1 LFGEYA
7 IKELMGVIWNQV
19 ETLPREE
26 VETIQLDRLKALLHR
41 VYEAVPF
48 YRALFD
54 KAGILP
60 GDVRTLDDMAHLP
73 FTTKDDLRE
82 NYPYG
87 LFAVPRE
94 KVVRIHASS
103 GTTGRPTVVGYTRG
117 DLEIW
122 SELVARIVT
131 QAGVRA
137 GDVVQICF
145 TYGLFT
151 GGFGLHYGLERIG
164 ATVVPASSGNTQR
177 QIRLMKDFGTRVL
190 VSTPSYALYMAEV
203 AGEMGYDPA
212 SLGVRLGLFGSEP
225 WSEGM
230 RAEIESR
237 WGMKATD
244 NYGLSEVMGPGVA
257 GECIYQNGLH
267 IAEDHFLVEVID
279 PRTGRRLPPGE
290 SGELVITTL
299 TKEALPLIRY
309 RTRDITSLD
318 YTPCPC
324 GRTSARM
331 RRVSGRTDDMLIIR
345 GVNVFP
351 SQIEE
356 VIMQIEGVGPQYLII
371 VDRKGYLDELEVQV
385 ELSAA
390 HFSGSFRELEELEA
404 RVKEQLQSV
413 LGITPR
419 VKLVEYR
426 SLERTAGKAR
436 RVIDRRK
443 I

>member
-1 LFGEYA
+1 
-7 IKELMGVIWNQV
+7 MIWNQV

-177 QIRLMKDFGTRVL
+177 QIRLMKDFGTSVL

-212 SLGVRLGLFGSEP
+212 SLGIRLGLFGSEP

-230 RAEIESR
+230 RAEI
-237 WGMKATD
+237 
-244 NYGLSEVMGPGVA
+244 
-257 GECIYQNGLH
+257 
-267 IAEDHFLVEVID
+267 
-279 PRTGRRLPPGE
+279 
-290 SGELVITTL
+290 
-299 TKEALPLIRY
+299 
-309 RTRDITSLD
+309 
-318 YTPCPC
+318 
-324 GRTSARM
+324 
-331 RRVSGRTDDMLIIR
+331 
-345 GVNVFP
+345 
-351 SQIEE
+351 
-356 VIMQIEGVGPQYLII
+356 
-371 VDRKGYLDELEVQV
+371 
-385 ELSAA
+385 
-390 HFSGSFRELEELEA
+390 
-404 RVKEQLQSV
+404 
-413 LGITPR
+413 
-419 VKLVEYR
+419 
-426 SLERTAGKAR
+426 
-436 RVIDRRK
+436 
-443 I
+443 

>member
-1 LFGEYA
+1 
-7 IKELMGVIWNQV
+7 MGVIWNQV

-177 QIRLMKDFGTRVL
+177 QIRLMKDFEIGRASCRERV
-190 VSTPSYALYMAEV
+190 
-203 AGEMGYDPA
+203 
-212 SLGVRLGLFGSEP
+212 
-225 WSEGM
+225 
-230 RAEIESR
+230 
-237 WGMKATD
+237 
-244 NYGLSEVMGPGVA
+244 
-257 GECIYQNGLH
+257 
-267 IAEDHFLVEVID
+267 
-279 PRTGRRLPPGE
+279 
-290 SGELVITTL
+290 
-299 TKEALPLIRY
+299 
-309 RTRDITSLD
+309 
-318 YTPCPC
+318 
-324 GRTSARM
+324 
-331 RRVSGRTDDMLIIR
+331 
-345 GVNVFP
+345 
-351 SQIEE
+351 
-356 VIMQIEGVGPQYLII
+356 
-371 VDRKGYLDELEVQV
+371 
-385 ELSAA
+385 
-390 HFSGSFRELEELEA
+390 
-404 RVKEQLQSV
+404 
-413 LGITPR
+413 
-419 VKLVEYR
+419 
-426 SLERTAGKAR
+426 
-436 RVIDRRK
+436 
-443 I
+443 